1 MPMHCNQDD
10 YQCEFTSSV
19 ACLGTSTVSSCHCI
33 PTHILVAKSQT
44 DMHNC
49 LTWLQSPL
57 WLKVTNRH
65 AHLSDVATMTSLIN
79 DGSLQVYAQTLLSAR
94 NNTEGECWDCPFGI
108 SDGVGIDQDI
118 FDSQLTEASLWHPS
132 LSCLWILPHHV
143 LCKPAR
149 FFRSKWETRL
159 KCCLLRYLVRRSCNN
174 VLLRVSL
181 FAYYARS
188 FTGVDV
194 LDVRCPDATDFGRED
209 SN

>member
-1 MPMHCNQDD
+1 MH
-10 YQCEFTSSV
+10 T
-19 ACLGTSTVSSCHCI
+19 CLMWR
-33 PTHILVAKSQT
+33 Q
-44 DMHNC
+44 
-49 LTWLQSPL
+49 WPL
-57 WLKVTNRH
+57 WLMMD
-65 AHLSDVATMTSLIN
+65 LSKYTLRP
-79 DGSLQVYAQTLLSAR
+79 QTLLSAR

-108 SDGVGIDQDI
+108 SDGLGIDQDI

-143 LCKPAR
+143 LCKPAW

-174 VLLRVSL
+174 VLIRVSL
-181 FAYYARS
+181 FAYARS

-194 LDVRCPDATDFGRED
+194 LDARCPDATDFGRED